1 MVYVCDQNVRLTY
14 RIGDLLMAT
23 GYASTGQPARP
34 YGSADDLGGNAPR
47 SPQFQ
52 TGLTGDPDSAA
63 TVTTRPDAGLTAD
76 SMQWTAQAGGGYR
89 PSSVLTP
96 IMKNPGGLGMSA
108 GDAARRTF
116 DGQYLGSVVGTSE
129 SSFGPA
135 AMLRLSGLNSE

>member
-1 MVYVCDQNVRLTY
+1 
-14 RIGDLLMAT
+14 MAT

-52 TGLTGDPDSAA
+52 TGMAGDPDSAA
-63 TVTTRPDAGLTAD
+63 TVTARPDAGLTAD